1 MVSAFSQRSL
11 GMLAAPVK
19 MLVRPFPRLNAALS
33 AAIWNFQYK
42 RDQWNYLDSESG
54 RQPLSLVEEYVPD
67 AKILDLG
74 CGTSANLPLAPGRYR
89 HYHGVDISAIAI
101 ERARA
106 LGRPDTSFETADIL
120 TYQTHERYDAI
131 LLREVLYYF
140 ATDKVAGLLLHL
152 AGFLEPGGKIFVQV
166 WDAYARSEYTDVVR
180 DCGLRVLEERARTE
194 GGGGI
199 IIVLASPD
207 PPAPTSAI

>member
-1 MVSAFSQRSL
+1 MRSPSGPY

-120 TYQTHERYDAI
+120 TYQTHERSRD
-131 LLREVLYYF
+131 RQVG
-140 ATDKVAGLLLHL
+140 GLGR
-152 AGFLEPGGKIFVQV
+152 GFIASARMSALMAEPG
-166 WDAYARSEYTDVVR
+166 R
-180 DCGLRVLEERARTE
+180 
-194 GGGGI
+194 
-199 IIVLASPD
+199 
-207 PPAPTSAI
+207 